1 MNIEVAL
8 ILPHGWRAKPSKL
21 SIEAPP
27 KARISRRF
35 RLYAGRHETKP
46 TPRLAIAADVIADG
60 KHLGQIAEAVV
71 NVA

>member
-1 MNIEVAL
+1 MNIEIAL
-8 ILPHGWRAKPSKL
+8 VLPHGWRAKPSRL
-21 SIEAPP
+21 SIEALP

-35 RLYAGRHETKP
+35 RLYAGRRETKSS
-46 TPRLAIAADVIADG
+46 PRLAIAADVIANG